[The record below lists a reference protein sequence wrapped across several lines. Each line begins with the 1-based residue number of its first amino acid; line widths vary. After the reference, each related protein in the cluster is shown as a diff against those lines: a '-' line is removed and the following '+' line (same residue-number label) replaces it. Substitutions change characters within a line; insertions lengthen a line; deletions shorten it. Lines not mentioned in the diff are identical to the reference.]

1 MSGEVR
7 IGVLGPLEVRAGP
20 GHPVEVAGTRLRR
33 LLLRLALDPGRVV
46 TSARLVDAVWDERP
60 PAGAANALQA
70 LVHRPGP
77 RRQVHPAQG
86 GGGAEALDQAVRL
99 DGVVHGCSSGWLR
112 LPGAAWT
119 RALTG
124 RSHRADT
131 PRAQRRAEISAP
143 RLVTVIGVGT
153 RSAAAA
159 ASWGATNRA
168 IR

>member
-46 TSARLVDAVWDERP
+46 TSAQLVDAVWDERP

-99 DGVVHGCSSGWLR
+99 DGVVQELLRWLR

-124 RSHRADT
+124 RSHPADT